1 MSYLCVDGGQ
11 TKTAVSLLDEE
22 GETLESWRE
31 GPLTTPSKPGA
42 ADNLRAVLRSACE
55 ELGRRLDRSGSVSPE
70 AACLSLT
77 GYHEGDEFVPP
88 LVKEEVRSVVPD
100 LETIHVVPDYVGNWA
115 AATAGEPAI
124 MVLSGGGAV
133 AYGRNASGHSARSGG
148 WGHLLG
154 DEGSGYWIG
163 LEAIKMVFRAHDG
176 MVPKTSLEAEMMQ
189 RFEVAH
195 VRDLM
200 NKAYSGGISEPEIA
214 GLVPMIDA
222 LARRGDETSMRVMER
237 AAAHLM
243 ELAVVLLEQLGELPV
258 FLSGGVWNASV
269 MDENFRRLLDEA
281 GHNVEISRGK
291 GEPWEGIFMI
301 ARGGILER

>member
-22 GETLESWRE
+22 GKTLESWRE

-42 ADNLRAVLRSACE
+42 ADNLRAVVRSACE
-55 ELGRRLDRSGSVSPE
+55 ELGRRLERSGGAAPK

-77 GYHEGDEFVPP
+77 GYHGGDEFVPH
-88 LVKEEVRSVVPD
+88 LVKQEARRVVPG
-100 LETIHVVPDYVGNWA
+100 LERIYVIPDYVGNWA

-133 AYGRNASGHSARSGG
+133 AYGRDASGHSARSGG

-163 LEAIKMVFRAHDG
+163 LEAIKMVFRANDG
-176 MVPKTSLEAEMMQ
+176 MEPKTALEGELMQ

-200 NKAYSGGISEPEIA
+200 NKVYSGGISEPEIA
-214 GLVPMIDA
+214 GLVPIVDA
-222 LARRGDETSMRVMER
+222 LARQGDEISMRILEEG
-237 AAAHLM
+237 AAHLM
-243 ELAVVLLEQLGELPV
+243 DLAVVLLGKLGELPV
-258 FLSGGVWNASV
+258 YLSGGVWNAPA

-281 GHNVEISRGK
+281 GHNVEVSRGR
-291 GEPWEGIFMI
+291 GEPWEGIFMV
-301 ARGGILER
+301 AQGGIL